1 MKSKMYFTLFIG
13 LFCLCSVALAGGP
26 QTVRVIQV
34 DAVVHLDPDIESRVL
49 MNVPPGAALNVVEK
63 AGEWFKVSL
72 PPDDEGI
79 VVTGYIHE
87 NAVEMIAV
95 EPAGGKQEQIETQKP
110 ADEEPVQRQPVE
122 PRRRQAP
129 GFSGMKKLS
138 FGAAAGVSMSNLS
151 GDTVQEWEDLYGT
164 MDSKTAITAG
174 GFILYRI
181 NRSIAVQPGVYY
193 MQKGGTISGTI
204 SGMPV
209 EAAFNLSYLEI
220 PVLVNVYFSIPGP
233 LNPFITAGPVVAL
246 KAGAESEI
254 TFMGETTTETMDDV
268 KGTDFGLAFGSG
280 LEFNLGPGTLQ
291 ALVRYTTGLTN
302 ISDEPETEIKNGTFA
317 VLVGF
322 IF

>member
-1 MKSKMYFTLFIG
+1 MKLKLHFTLFVG
-13 LFCLCSVALAGGP
+13 LFCLFSAALSGAP
-26 QTVRVIQV
+26 QTVRIIQV
-34 DAVVHLDPDIESRVL
+34 DAVVHLGPDMESRIL
-49 MNVPPGAALNVVEK
+49 MNVPPGAALEVVEK
-63 AGEWFKVSL
+63 TGEWFKVSL
-72 PPDDEGI
+72 PPNDEGI

-87 NAVEMIAV
+87 NAVEMIGS
-95 EPAGGKQEQIETQKP
+95 EPENQEQRQTETQKP
-110 ADEEPVQRQPVE
+110 AVKEPVQRQPAE
-122 PRRRQAP
+122 PRRRQTQ
-129 GFSGMKKLS
+129 GFSVMKKLS
-138 FGAAAGVSMSNLS
+138 FGAAAGFSMSNLS
-151 GDTVQEWEDLYGT
+151 GDTVQEWEDLYGA
-164 MDSKTAITAG
+164 MDSKTGITAG

-302 ISDEPETEIKNGTFA
+302 ISDEPDTEIKTGIFA

>member
-1 MKSKMYFTLFIG
+1 MKLKIFFTTLVG
-13 LFCLCSVALAGGP
+13 LFSVFSIAVYGTP
-26 QTVRVIQV
+26 QKVRVIQV
-34 DAVVHLDPDIESRVL
+34 DASVHLEPDFESRIL
-49 MNVPPGAALNVVEK
+49 MNVPPGAALDASEK
-63 AGEWFKVSL
+63 TGQWYKVSL
-72 PPDDEGI
+72 PPNDQGI

-87 NAVEMIAV
+87 NAVEMIDS
-95 EPAGGKQEQIETQKP
+95 EPEVLEQRLTETQKP
-110 ADEEPVQRQPVE
+110 AVEEPVQRQPVE

-181 NRSIAVQPGVYY
+181 NRSITVQPGVYY
-193 MQKGGTISGTI
+193 MQKGGAISGTI

-220 PVLVNVYFSIPGP
+220 PVLVNVYFSIPSP
-233 LNPFITAGPVVAL
+233 LKPFITAGPVVAL
-246 KAGAESEI
+246 KASAESEI

-280 LEFNLGPGTLQ
+280 VEFHLGPGTLQ